1 MNAISIYIAVN
12 SVPVTIATMC
22 SPVSGSE
29 SVGEEEEKG
38 KYSSQS
44 STTKDKMPAE
54 DDKGR
59 MDTWVTHLTHS
70 EMDGQKDAIQGLRT
84 LTKKSSINRDYI
96 AQQGVIPVVVEIL
109 SHSEDTELKKH
120 AVTLLFNLSITAT
133 LKSSIISAGGVEPIV
148 EVLKTGD
155 NEARANAA
163 AALFSLS
170 AKGSNADLIG
180 STDAIPALVEL
191 LADGTRNGK
200 LDAMN
205 AIFDLCICKENKI
218 KAVEAGVVPNLVRL
232 LTDKSLGLIDHALST
247 LALLA
252 LHYQGQAEISRVN
265 ALPILVDLVAESNPQ
280 NRENAACIL
289 LELCS
294 NDPNNVYNA
303 KKLGLCGALGELA
316 STGTAKARRKAK
328 KLLEILR
335 HAQHKTGPPG
345 ARSI

>member
-1 MNAISIYIAVN
+1 
-12 SVPVTIATMC
+12 
-22 SPVSGSE
+22 
-29 SVGEEEEKG
+29 
-38 KYSSQS
+38 
-44 STTKDKMPAE
+44 MPAE
-54 DDKGR
+54 EDKGR
-59 MDTWVTHLTHS
+59 MDSWVTHLTQPKLNGH
-70 EMDGQKDAIQGLRT
+70 KDAIQGLRS
-84 LTKKSSINRDYI
+84 LTKTSSINRDYI
-96 AQQGVIPVVVEIL
+96 AQKGVIPVVVEVL
-109 SHSEDTELKKH
+109 NQSQDTEVKKH

-133 LKSSIISAGGVEPIV
+133 LKGSIIAAGAVEPIV

-155 NEARANAA
+155 NEARENAA

-180 STDAIPALVEL
+180 TTDAIPALVQL
-191 LADGTRNGK
+191 LIDGTRRGK

-205 AIFDLCICKENKI
+205 PIFDLCICKENKI

-232 LTDKSLGLIDHALST
+232 LTDKSLGLIDQALST

-252 LHYQGQAEISRVN
+252 LHYQGQAEIGRVN

-303 KKLGLCGALGELA
+303 AKLGLCGALGELA

-335 HAQHKTGPPG
+335 HAQHRTGPPG

>member
-1 MNAISIYIAVN
+1 
-12 SVPVTIATMC
+12 
-22 SPVSGSE
+22 
-29 SVGEEEEKG
+29 
-38 KYSSQS
+38 
-44 STTKDKMPAE
+44 MPAE
-54 DDKGR
+54 EDKGR
-59 MDTWVTHLTHS
+59 MDSWVTHLTQTKMNGPN
-70 EMDGQKDAIQGLRT
+70 EAIRGLRS
-84 LTKKSSINRDYI
+84 LTKTSSINRDYI
-96 AQQGVIPVVVEIL
+96 AQKGVIPVVVEVL
-109 SHSEDTELKKH
+109 KDSSQDTEVKKH
-120 AVTLLFNLSITAT
+120 AVTLLFNLSITAH
-133 LKSSIISAGGVEPIV
+133 LKGAIIAAGAVEPIV

-155 NEARANAA
+155 NEARENAA

-170 AKGSNADLIG
+170 AKGSNGGLIG
-180 STDAIPALVEL
+180 TTDAIPALVQL
-191 LADGTRNGK
+191 LIDGTKRGK

-205 AIFDLCICKENKI
+205 AIFDLCICKENKA

-232 LTDKSLGLIDHALST
+232 LTDESLGLIDHALAT

-252 LHYQGQAEISRVN
+252 LHHQGQAEIGRVN
-265 ALPILVDLVAESNPQ
+265 ALPILVDLVAESNAQ

-303 KKLGLCGALGELA
+303 TKLGLCGALGELA

-335 HAQHKTGPPG
+335 HAQHRTGPPG